1 MNHFLALHLL
11 LILASVFANF
21 LHLCFPLLFFFF
33 FFNSLSFFPGEVHAR
48 EVPSTRTRTA
58 EAGMQHC
65 QMYIG
70 ILLNGFLFTYLF
82 ICIFLGLRSAATLS
96 FSLQL

>member
-1 MNHFLALHLL
+1 MQGKFQVQGHVL
-11 LILASVFANF
+11 
-21 LHLCFPLLFFFF
+21 
-33 FFNSLSFFPGEVHAR
+33 
-48 EVPSTRTRTA
+48 A